1 MVKKL
6 YLSLF
11 IILLGCAAPTAFMGE
26 GILSLGVSKS
36 VSQTALSAGS
46 DYIIKKETGKN
57 KVEYFS
63 SKVLKKDC
71 SQKDLVVACK

>member
-1 MVKKL
+1 MKKL

-11 IILLGCAAPTAFMGE
+11 IVLLGCAAPTAFIGE
-26 GILSLGVSKS
+26 SILSLGASKS
-36 VSQTALSAGS
+36 ASQAALSAGS

>member
-1 MVKKL
+1 VQKL
-6 YLSLF
+6 YFSLF
-11 IILLGCAAPTAFMGE
+11 IILLGCAGPTAFIGE
-26 GILSLGVSKS
+26 SILSLGVSKS
-36 VSQTALSAGS
+36 APQAALSAGS

>member
-1 MVKKL
+1 MKKL
-6 YLSLF
+6 FFPLF
-11 IILLGCAAPTAFMGE
+11 FILLGCAAPTAFMGE

-36 VSQTALSAGS
+36 ASQAALSAGS

-57 KVEYFS
+57 KIEYIS

>member
-1 MVKKL
+1 MKKL
-6 YLSLF
+6 YFSLF
-11 IILLGCAAPTAFMGE
+11 VILLGCAAPTAFMGE
-26 GILSLGVSKS
+26 GVLSLGISKS
-36 VSQTALSAGS
+36 ASQAALSAGS

-71 SQKDLVVACK
+71 SQKNLVVACK